1 MVNLVPPFPY
11 ISVLKHPNMFKKS
24 AIPVYLFSGLMISL
38 SFIFCSSQNTTPAAP
53 QPQVVSYNVFSKIEP
68 VNIPPD
74 LDFACEDVPLQN
86 FDVRERLD
94 RELLVNTYWHSNTL
108 QLFKL
113 AERYFPTIEAILKE
127 NGVPDDFKYM

>member
-1 MVNLVPPFPY
+1 ML
-11 ISVLKHPNMFKKS
+11 KKS
-24 AIPVYLFSGLMISL
+24 AIPVLLFSGLMISL
-38 SFIFCSSQNTTPAAP
+38 SFIFCSSKNTPPAAAAP
-53 QPQVVSYNVFSKIEP
+53 QTVSYNVFSKIQA
-68 VNIPPD
+68 VTIPES
-74 LDFACEDVPLQN
+74 LDFACEDVPLEN

-127 NGVPDDFKYM
+127 NGIP